1 MLMAHLLR
9 ALASPPL
16 CTSTCFINSPAN
28 INNPRRTLPSF
39 LAPKT
44 VPPYQFRMSSSDRHV
59 PQLSSPQ
66 QSELEV
72 EKKFPVPEDPT
83 AFTNLKQT
91 LTSLGFQ
98 ITHEEEFVDW
108 YFDLPAPNWHFSL
121 NDIWI
126 RYREKK
132 WKMNNNYGWRG
143 VWQVKRRSA
152 TDGDGGTGKDN
163 DGMTVYQEYQGAA
176 AKEMILDLLCS
187 IDEESCNIVLDESES
202 TMPGSGYNDVPHLD
216 GAELLVPFSK
226 FKTFRS
232 CWQIIPDFVNDS
244 NNKFVGLKVDI
255 DRTDIGYAV
264 GEVEAIFESNSNDGE
279 VELQK
284 KKIREL
290 VDLLANGGTDEEAMS
305 MGKLEYFLQV
315 NSRQHYE
322 ACVKAGVIL

>member
-1 MLMAHLLR
+1 MAHLLGTLASLPLCSSTSFVNSHVNNPGR
-9 ALASPPL
+9 ALP
-16 CTSTCFINSPAN
+16 TFI
-28 INNPRRTLPSF
+28 
-39 LAPKT
+39 AP
-44 VPPYQFRMSSSDRHV
+44 VSSRHSIMSSPHDRNA
-59 PQLSSPQ
+59 PQLSSQQ

-98 ITHEEEFVDW
+98 MTHEEEFVDW
-108 YFDLPAPNWHFSL
+108 YFDLPGPNWHFSL

-143 VWQVKRRSA
+143 VWQVKRRDA
-152 TDGDGGTGKDN
+152 AEGDTGKES

-176 AKEMILDLLCS
+176 AKEMILELLCN

-202 TMPGSGYNDVPHLD
+202 TLPGSGYSDVPHLD

-232 CWQIIPDFVNDS
+232 CWQIPDSVSD

-264 GEVEAIFESNSNDGE
+264 GEVEAIFESNSNDAE

-284 KKIREL
+284 KNIRDL
-290 VDLLANGGTDEEAMS
+290 VDLLTAGQKAGTNEETMS
-305 MGKLEYFLQV
+305 MGKLEYFLRV
-315 NSRQHYE
+315 NSRTHYE
-322 ACVKAGVIL
+322 ACIKAGVI